1 MRRALSVIASIVLLL
16 ALAGTADAANPH
28 QTSTFSACYDSV
40 TDHVVMTQTWS
51 AIRVDEVSFGIG
63 DGQQGLGVDY
73 PIRASRSG
81 NETVSLG
88 YDPSAT
94 IAGGTLLVHGAVVA
108 NHNINV
114 PTGGWSTLPAC

>member
-16 ALAGTADAANPH
+16 TLAGAADGANPH
-28 QTSTFSACYDSV
+28 QTSTFSVCYDSV
-40 TDHVVMTQTWS
+40 ADHLVMNQTWS

-63 DGQQGLGVDY
+63 DGQQGLGVEY

-88 YDPSAT
+88 FDPTAT
-94 IAGGTLLVHGAVVA
+94 IAGGSLLVRGMVVA
-108 NHNINV
+108 DHSMNV
-114 PTGGWSTLPAC
+114 PAGGWSTLPAC